1 MKSITDL
8 KKDQV
13 QIFFGKLFQSR
24 TIAHLAHL
32 KTASYAKHK
41 ALQKYYEE
49 LPDFADKLI
58 ESYQGEH
65 GIQSIKVPAAEYQDP
80 VIHLK
85 ELLQTVKTS
94 SALFSDS
101 DYLNILDE
109 IKSLIKQT
117 LYKLQYLG

>member
-13 QIFFGKLFQSR
+13 QIFFGKLFHSAAV
-24 TIAHLAHL
+24 AHLAHL

-41 ALQKYYEE
+41 ALQGYYEG
-49 LPDFADKLI
+49 LPDFLDQLI
-58 ESYQGEH
+58 ETYQGEY
-65 GIQSIKVPAAEYQDP
+65 GIQTIKVPAAEYQDP

-85 ELLQTVKTS
+85 EVLQIVKN
-94 SALFSDS
+94 ANVLFPDS